1 MAKPDAKRSAGEANL
16 GLGWARDAKAPKMS
30 AASMRPHTASRRTHA
45 RPRLEAAT
53 LRVRAVTKVRAYV
66 ARLMQ
71 RVAAGEAPAATGTA
85 RGSSTATVRDRSE
98 AMRACCRTRA
108 RRAASRES
116 ARRAVE
122 RCWADETD
130 SEAEAVPLGC
140 GTSDL
145 DALRIAR
152 NRLAADVER
161 LRTLAREGDATAA
174 RRASSEALTWESCS
188 MVPSDPWV
196 RDPLHAYTPAA
207 RREIACAGA
216 LSINDVDENGV
227 DASEAD
233 DDRDPYH
240 PPFLTYIWEAASSR
254 PLPTAF
260 WRGTGAGNTEEVLG
274 AHDAV
279 LPKNAAAAPE

>member
-1 MAKPDAKRSAGEANL
+1 MAKPDVPTLNSR
-16 GLGWARDAKAPKMS
+16 AKAPKMS
-30 AASMRPHTASRRTHA
+30 VSQAASMGMGWRRDASRRTHA

-66 ARLMQ
+66 ARLMH
-71 RVAAGEAPAATGTA
+71 RVAAGEAPAAIGTA
-85 RGSSTATVRDRSE
+85 RGSSTATVGEKE

-130 SEAEAVPLGC
+130 SEAEAVPLG
-140 GTSDL
+140 GETSDL

-161 LRTLAREGDATAA
+161 LRALAREGDATAA
-174 RRASSEALTWESCS
+174 RRASSEALTWLSS
-188 MVPSDPWV
+188 DPPVMVPSDPWV

-216 LSINDVDENGV
+216 LSIDDLQDGV

-233 DDRDPYH
+233 DERDPYH

-274 AHDAV
+274 AQ
-279 LPKNAAAAPE
+279 

>member
-1 MAKPDAKRSAGEANL
+1 
-16 GLGWARDAKAPKMS
+16 
-30 AASMRPHTASRRTHA
+30 MRLRRGGADWPHTASRRTHA

-66 ARLMQ
+66 ARLM
-71 RVAAGEAPAATGTA
+71 RVAAGA
-85 RGSSTATVRDRSE
+85 RGSSTATSGERIEV

-116 ARRAVE
+116 LRRAVE

-130 SEAEAVPLGC
+130 SEAESVPLGC
-140 GTSDL
+140 KTSDL
-145 DALRIAR
+145 DSLRIAR

-161 LRTLAREGDATAA
+161 LRTLAHEGDATAA
-174 RRASSEALTWESCS
+174 RRASSEALIWLSCCHLAPPGV
-188 MVPSDPWV
+188 VPSDPWV

-216 LSINDVDENGV
+216 LSINDLQSLGVPAKDGV
-227 DASEAD
+227 DASEAND
-233 DDRDPYH
+233 ERDPYH
-240 PPFLTYIWEAASSR
+240 PPFLKYIWEAASSR
-254 PLPTAF
+254 PLPIAF

-274 AHDAV
+274 AQ
-279 LPKNAAAAPE
+279 

>member
-140 GTSDL
+140 EMSDL

-161 LRTLAREGDATAA
+161 LRALAREGDATAA
-174 RRASSEALTWESCS
+174 RRASSEALVWQSVT
-188 MVPSDPWV
+188 VPSDPWV

-216 LSINDVDENGV
+216 LSTNDLESL

-233 DDRDPYH
+233 DERDPYH

-260 WRGTGAGNTEEVLG
+260 WRGTGAGHTEEVLG

>member
-1 MAKPDAKRSAGEANL
+1 
-16 GLGWARDAKAPKMS
+16 
-30 AASMRPHTASRRTHA
+30 
-45 RPRLEAAT
+45 
-53 LRVRAVTKVRAYV
+53 
-66 ARLMQ
+66 
-71 RVAAGEAPAATGTA
+71 
-85 RGSSTATVRDRSE
+85 
-98 AMRACCRTRA
+98 MRACCRTRA

-130 SEAEAVPLGC
+130 SEAESVPLGC

-161 LRTLAREGDATAA
+161 LRALAREGDATAA
-174 RRASSEALTWESCS
+174 RRASSEALVWQGDNTI
-188 MVPSDPWV
+188 PSDPWV

-216 LSINDVDENGV
+216 LSINDL

-233 DDRDPYH
+233 DEQDPYH
-240 PPFLTYIWEAASSR
+240 PPFLTYIWEAAS
-254 PLPTAF
+254 
-260 WRGTGAGNTEEVLG
+260 
-274 AHDAV
+274 
-279 LPKNAAAAPE
+279 

>member
-1 MAKPDAKRSAGEANL
+1 
-16 GLGWARDAKAPKMS
+16 
-30 AASMRPHTASRRTHA
+30 MRPHSASRRTHA

-140 GTSDL
+140 ETSDL

-161 LRTLAREGDATAA
+161 LRALAHEGDATAA
-174 RRASSEALTWESCS
+174 RRASSEALIWLSYCHLAPPVAAGAPLTRRPRPWGSLTEANGGCLGEERQEYIMSRS
-188 MVPSDPWV
+188 RQPAQVMVPSDPWV
-196 RDPLHAYTPAA
+196 RDRCTHT
-207 RREIACAGA
+207 
-216 LSINDVDENGV
+216 
-227 DASEAD
+227 
-233 DDRDPYH
+233 
-240 PPFLTYIWEAASSR
+240 R
-254 PLPTAF
+254 PL
-260 WRGTGAGNTEEVLG
+260 RGAKS
-274 AHDAV
+274 H
-279 LPKNAAAAPE
+279 APGR

>member
-1 MAKPDAKRSAGEANL
+1 
-16 GLGWARDAKAPKMS
+16 
-30 AASMRPHTASRRTHA
+30 MRPHTASRRTHA

-174 RRASSEALTWESCS
+174 RRASSEALIWLSYCHLAPPVAAGAPLTRRPRPWGSLTEVNGGCLGEERQEYIMSRS
-188 MVPSDPWV
+188 RQPAQVMVPSDPWV
-196 RDPLHAYTPAA
+196 RDRCTHT
-207 RREIACAGA
+207 
-216 LSINDVDENGV
+216 
-227 DASEAD
+227 
-233 DDRDPYH
+233 
-240 PPFLTYIWEAASSR
+240 R
-254 PLPTAF
+254 PL
-260 WRGTGAGNTEEVLG
+260 RGAKS
-274 AHDAV
+274 H
-279 LPKNAAAAPE
+279 APGR

>member
-30 AASMRPHTASRRTHA
+30 AASMRPHTASRRAHA

-66 ARLMQ
+66 ARLMH
-71 RVAAGEAPAATGTA
+71 RAAAGEAPAAIGTA
-85 RGSSTATVRDRSE
+85 RGSSTATSVDKGL

-108 RRAASRES
+108 RRAASREG

-140 GTSDL
+140 ETSDL

-174 RRASSEALTWESCS
+174 RRASSEALVWQSPA

-216 LSINDVDENGV
+216 LSIDDLQSV

-233 DDRDPYH
+233 DERDPYH

-260 WRGTGAGNTEEVLG
+260 WRGTGPGDTEEVLG
-274 AHDAV
+274 A
-279 LPKNAAAAPE
+279 P

>member
-30 AASMRPHTASRRTHA
+30 AASMRPRRTHA

-66 ARLMQ
+66 ARLMH
-71 RVAAGEAPAATGTA
+71 RAAAGEAPAAIGTA
-85 RGSSTATVRDRSE
+85 RGSSTAPVGEKE

-130 SEAEAVPLGC
+130 SEAEAVPLG
-140 GTSDL
+140 GETSDL

-161 LRTLAREGDATAA
+161 LRALAREGDATAA
-174 RRASSEALTWESCS
+174 RRASSEALVWLSS
-188 MVPSDPWV
+188 DPVMVPSDPWV

-216 LSINDVDENGV
+216 LSTNDLESL

-233 DDRDPYH
+233 DERDPYH

-274 AHDAV
+274 AQTDD
-279 LPKNAAAAPE
+279 AAAAPE

>member
-1 MAKPDAKRSAGEANL
+1 MAKPDVPTLSR
-16 GLGWARDAKAPKMS
+16 AKAPKMS
-30 AASMRPHTASRRTHA
+30 
-45 RPRLEAAT
+45 AAT

-66 ARLMQ
+66 ARVMR
-71 RVAAGEAPAATGTA
+71 RVAAGEAPAAIGTA
-85 RGSSTATVRDRSE
+85 RGSGTATVDE
-98 AMRACCRTRA
+98 KVAMRACCRTRA

-140 GTSDL
+140 ETSDL
-145 DALRIAR
+145 NALRIAR

-161 LRTLAREGDATAA
+161 LRALAREGDATAA
-174 RRASSEALTWESCS
+174 RRASSEALVWQGDNTI
-188 MVPSDPWV
+188 PSDPWV

-216 LSINDVDENGV
+216 LSINDLESV

-233 DDRDPYH
+233 DERDPYH

-254 PLPTAF
+254 PLPIAF
-260 WRGTGAGNTEEVLG
+260 WAGNTEEVSG
-274 AHDAV
+274 AQ
-279 LPKNAAAAPE
+279 

>member
-1 MAKPDAKRSAGEANL
+1 M
-16 GLGWARDAKAPKMS
+16 
-30 AASMRPHTASRRTHA
+30 
-45 RPRLEAAT
+45 
-53 LRVRAVTKVRAYV
+53 TKVRAYV
-66 ARLMQ
+66 ARLMK
-71 RVAAGEAPAATGTA
+71 RVAAGEAPAAIGTA
-85 RGSSTATVRDRSE
+85 RGSGTATVDE
-98 AMRACCRTRA
+98 KVAMRARCRTRA

-130 SEAEAVPLGC
+130 SEAESVPLGC

-161 LRTLAREGDATAA
+161 LRALAREGDATAA
-174 RRASSEALTWESCS
+174 RRASSEALVWSTTPA

-216 LSINDVDENGV
+216 LSINDLPASD
-227 DASEAD
+227 DASEASD
-233 DDRDPYH
+233 ERDPYH

-254 PLPTAF
+254 PLPIAF
-260 WRGTGAGNTEEVLG
+260 WRGTGAGNTEEVSG
-274 AHDAV
+274 AQ
-279 LPKNAAAAPE
+279 

>member
-1 MAKPDAKRSAGEANL
+1 
-16 GLGWARDAKAPKMS
+16 
-30 AASMRPHTASRRTHA
+30 
-45 RPRLEAAT
+45 
-53 LRVRAVTKVRAYV
+53 
-66 ARLMQ
+66 
-71 RVAAGEAPAATGTA
+71 
-85 RGSSTATVRDRSE
+85 
-98 AMRACCRTRA
+98 MRACCRTRA

-130 SEAEAVPLGC
+130 SEAESVPLGC
-140 GTSDL
+140 ETSDL

-161 LRTLAREGDATAA
+161 LRTLAHEGDATAA
-174 RRASSEALTWESCS
+174 RRASSEALIWHGHLAPPV

-216 LSINDVDENGV
+216 LSINDLESLDGV

-233 DDRDPYH
+233 DERDPYH

-274 AHDAV
+274 AQ
-279 LPKNAAAAPE
+279 

>member
-1 MAKPDAKRSAGEANL
+1 MAKLDVPTLSKR
-16 GLGWARDAKAPKMS
+16 AKAPKMS
-30 AASMRPHTASRRTHA
+30 VSQTASMRPRRGGADWPHTASRRTHA

-66 ARLMQ
+66 ARLMH
-71 RVAAGEAPAATGTA
+71 RVAAGEAPAAIGTA
-85 RGSSTATVRDRSE
+85 RGSSTATAGERIEVAR
-98 AMRACCRTRA
+98 RACCRTRA
-108 RRAASRES
+108 RRAASREG

-140 GTSDL
+140 ETSDL

-174 RRASSEALTWESCS
+174 RRASSEALVWQSPA

-216 LSINDVDENGV
+216 LSINDVD

-233 DDRDPYH
+233 DERDPYH

-254 PLPTAF
+254 SLPTAF

-274 AHDAV
+274 A
-279 LPKNAAAAPE
+279 P

>member
-1 MAKPDAKRSAGEANL
+1 
-16 GLGWARDAKAPKMS
+16 
-30 AASMRPHTASRRTHA
+30 MRLRRGGADWPHTASRRTHA

-66 ARLMQ
+66 ARHQQLSGRQ
-71 RVAAGEAPAATGTA
+71 EVAAQQQSQCA
-85 RGSSTATVRDRSE
+85 R
-98 AMRACCRTRA
+98 CRTRA

-140 GTSDL
+140 ETSDL

-161 LRTLAREGDATAA
+161 LRALAREGDATAA
-174 RRASSEALTWESCS
+174 RRASSEALAWHGHLA
-188 MVPSDPWV
+188 VPSDPWV

-216 LSINDVDENGV
+216 LSIDDLQS

-260 WRGTGAGNTEEVLG
+260 WRGTGAGSTEEVLG
-274 AHDAV
+274 A
-279 LPKNAAAAPE
+279 P

>member
-53 LRVRAVTKVRAYV
+53 LRVRAATKVRAYV
-66 ARLMQ
+66 ARVMR
-71 RVAAGEAPAATGTA
+71 RVAAGEAPAAIGTA
-85 RGSSTATVRDRSE
+85 RGSSTATGGERSE
-98 AMRACCRTRA
+98 VAMRACCRTRA

-130 SEAEAVPLGC
+130 SEAESVPLGC
-140 GTSDL
+140 ETSDL

-161 LRTLAREGDATAA
+161 LRTLAHEGDATAA
-174 RRASSEALTWESCS
+174 RRASSEALIWQSPA

-216 LSINDVDENGV
+216 LSINDLESLGV

-233 DDRDPYH
+233 DERDPYH

-260 WRGTGAGNTEEVLG
+260 WRGTGAGNTEEALG
-274 AHDAV
+274 AQ
-279 LPKNAAAAPE
+279 

>member
-1 MAKPDAKRSAGEANL
+1 MKRGGAD
-16 GLGWARDAKAPKMS
+16 W
-30 AASMRPHTASRRTHA
+30 PHTASRRTHA

-53 LRVRAVTKVRAYV
+53 LRVRAVTKARAYV
-66 ARLMQ
+66 AKLMR
-71 RVAAGEAPAATGTA
+71 RVAAGEAPAAIGTA
-85 RGSSTATVRDRSE
+85 RGSSTATAGERTEV

-108 RRAASRES
+108 RRAASREG

-130 SEAEAVPLGC
+130 SEAESVPLGC

-161 LRTLAREGDATAA
+161 LRALAREGDATAA
-174 RRASSEALTWESCS
+174 RRASSEALVWQGDNTI
-188 MVPSDPWV
+188 PSDPWV

-216 LSINDVDENGV
+216 LSIDDLQSLGD

-233 DDRDPYH
+233 DERDPYH

-260 WRGTGAGNTEEVLG
+260 WRGTGAGDTEEVLG
-274 AHDAV
+274 AQ
-279 LPKNAAAAPE
+279 

>member
-1 MAKPDAKRSAGEANL
+1 
-16 GLGWARDAKAPKMS
+16 
-30 AASMRPHTASRRTHA
+30 
-45 RPRLEAAT
+45 
-53 LRVRAVTKVRAYV
+53 
-66 ARLMQ
+66 
-71 RVAAGEAPAATGTA
+71 
-85 RGSSTATVRDRSE
+85 
-98 AMRACCRTRA
+98 MRACCRTRA

-140 GTSDL
+140 ETSDL

-174 RRASSEALTWESCS
+174 RRASSEALVWQGDNTI
-188 MVPSDPWV
+188 PSDPWV

-216 LSINDVDENGV
+216 LSINDLESV

-233 DDRDPYH
+233 DERDPYH

-254 PLPTAF
+254 PLPIAF
-260 WRGTGAGNTEEVLG
+260 WRGAGAGNTEEVSG
-274 AHDAV
+274 AQ
-279 LPKNAAAAPE
+279 

>member
-66 ARLMQ
+66 ARLMH
-71 RVAAGEAPAATGTA
+71 RVAAGEAPAAIGTA
-85 RGSSTATVRDRSE
+85 RGSSTATSGDT
-98 AMRACCRTRA
+98 MRACCRTRA

-140 GTSDL
+140 ETSDL

-161 LRTLAREGDATAA
+161 LRTLAHEGDATAA
-174 RRASSEALTWESCS
+174 RRASSEALVWLSS
-188 MVPSDPWV
+188 DPPVMVPSDPWV

-216 LSINDVDENGV
+216 LSINDLESA

-233 DDRDPYH
+233 DERDPYH

-260 WRGTGAGNTEEVLG
+260 WRGTGAGDTEEVLG
-274 AHDAV
+274 AQ
-279 LPKNAAAAPE
+279 

>member
-1 MAKPDAKRSAGEANL
+1 
-16 GLGWARDAKAPKMS
+16 
-30 AASMRPHTASRRTHA
+30 MRRGGADWPHTASRRT

-66 ARLMQ
+66 ARLMK
-71 RVAAGEAPAATGTA
+71 RVAAGEAPAAIGTA
-85 RGSSTATVRDRSE
+85 RGSGTATVDE
-98 AMRACCRTRA
+98 KVAMRARCRTRA

-140 GTSDL
+140 ETSDL

-174 RRASSEALTWESCS
+174 RRASSEALVWQGDNTI
-188 MVPSDPWV
+188 PSDPWV

-216 LSINDVDENGV
+216 LSIHEDG

-233 DDRDPYH
+233 DERDPYH

-254 PLPTAF
+254 PLPIAF
-260 WRGTGAGNTEEVLG
+260 WRGAGAGNTEEVSG
-274 AHDAV
+274 AQ
-279 LPKNAAAAPE
+279 

>member
-140 GTSDL
+140 ETSDL

-174 RRASSEALTWESCS
+174 RRASSEALTWLSS
-188 MVPSDPWV
+188 DVVPSDPWV

-216 LSINDVDENGV
+216 LSTNDLESL

-233 DDRDPYH
+233 DERDPYH

-274 AHDAV
+274 A
-279 LPKNAAAAPE
+279 P

>member
-1 MAKPDAKRSAGEANL
+1 MAKPDVPTLSR
-16 GLGWARDAKAPKMS
+16 RAKAPN
-30 AASMRPHTASRRTHA
+30 MRRGGADWPHTASRRTHA

-66 ARLMQ
+66 AKLMH
-71 RVAAGEAPAATGTA
+71 RVAAGEAPAAIGTA
-85 RGSSTATVRDRSE
+85 RGSSTATAGEKD

-108 RRAASRES
+108 RRAASREG

-140 GTSDL
+140 ETSDL

-161 LRTLAREGDATAA
+161 LRTLAHEGDATAA
-174 RRASSEALTWESCS
+174 RRASSEALVWLSSEAPV

-216 LSINDVDENGV
+216 LSINDLESV

-233 DDRDPYH
+233 DERDPYH

-274 AHDAV
+274 AQ
-279 LPKNAAAAPE
+279 

>member
-140 GTSDL
+140 EMSDL

-161 LRTLAREGDATAA
+161 LRALAREGDATAA
-174 RRASSEALTWESCS
+174 RRASSEALAWQSS
-188 MVPSDPWV
+188 VMVPSDPWV

-216 LSINDVDENGV
+216 LSINDQESFD

-233 DDRDPYH
+233 DERDPYH

-260 WRGTGAGNTEEVLG
+260 WRGPGTGTTEEVLG
-274 AHDAV
+274 A
-279 LPKNAAAAPE
+279 P

>member
-1 MAKPDAKRSAGEANL
+1 
-16 GLGWARDAKAPKMS
+16 
-30 AASMRPHTASRRTHA
+30 MRRGGADWPHTASRRTHA

-66 ARLMQ
+66 ARLMK
-71 RVAAGEAPAATGTA
+71 RVAAGEAPAAIGTA
-85 RGSSTATVRDRSE
+85 RGSSTATVGEKE

-108 RRAASRES
+108 RRAASREG

-130 SEAEAVPLGC
+130 SEAESVPLGC

-174 RRASSEALTWESCS
+174 RRASSEALVWLSAPPA

-216 LSINDVDENGV
+216 LSINDLESV

-233 DDRDPYH
+233 DERDPYH

-254 PLPTAF
+254 PLPIAF
-260 WRGTGAGNTEEVLG
+260 WRGAGAGNTEEVSG
-274 AHDAV
+274 AQ
-279 LPKNAAAAPE
+279 

>member
-66 ARLMQ
+66 ARLMH
-71 RVAAGEAPAATGTA
+71 RVAAGEAPAAIGTA
-85 RGSSTATVRDRSE
+85 RGSSTATVGEKE

-140 GTSDL
+140 ETSDL

-174 RRASSEALTWESCS
+174 RRASSEALTWLSS
-188 MVPSDPWV
+188 DPPVMVPSDPWV

-216 LSINDVDENGV
+216 LSIDDLQDGV

-233 DDRDPYH
+233 DERDPYH

-274 AHDAV
+274 AQ
-279 LPKNAAAAPE
+279 

>member
-71 RVAAGEAPAATGTA
+71 RVAAGEAPAAIGTA
-85 RGSSTATVRDRSE
+85 RGSSTATVGEGIEVAR
-98 AMRACCRTRA
+98 RACCRTRA

-174 RRASSEALTWESCS
+174 RRASSEALVWLSSDPPVT
-188 MVPSDPWV
+188 VPSDPWV

-216 LSINDVDENGV
+216 LSIDDLQSV

-233 DDRDPYH
+233 DERDPYH

-260 WRGTGAGNTEEVLG
+260 RRGTGAGTTEEVWG
-274 AHDAV
+274 AQ
-279 LPKNAAAAPE
+279 

>member
-1 MAKPDAKRSAGEANL
+1 VAKL
-16 GLGWARDAKAPKMS
+16 
-30 AASMRPHTASRRTHA
+30 
-45 RPRLEAAT
+45 
-53 LRVRAVTKVRAYV
+53 LR
-66 ARLMQ
+66 
-71 RVAAGEAPAATGTA
+71 RVAAGEAPAAIGTA
-85 RGSSTATVRDRSE
+85 RGGSTATGGERPEV

-130 SEAEAVPLGC
+130 SEAESVPLGRE
-140 GTSDL
+140 TSDL

-174 RRASSEALTWESCS
+174 RRASSEALTWLSS
-188 MVPSDPWV
+188 DPPVMVPSDPWV

-216 LSINDVDENGV
+216 LSIDDLQDGV

-233 DDRDPYH
+233 DERDPYH

-274 AHDAV
+274 AQ
-279 LPKNAAAAPE
+279 

>member
-1 MAKPDAKRSAGEANL
+1 
-16 GLGWARDAKAPKMS
+16 
-30 AASMRPHTASRRTHA
+30 MRLRRGGADWPHTASRRTHA

-66 ARLMQ
+66 ARNLR
-71 RVAAGEAPAATGTA
+71 RVAAGEAPAAIGTA
-85 RGSSTATVRDRSE
+85 RGGSTATGGERPEV

-130 SEAEAVPLGC
+130 SEAEAVPLG
-140 GTSDL
+140 GDL

-174 RRASSEALTWESCS
+174 RRASSEALVWAPPVT
-188 MVPSDPWV
+188 VPSDPWV

-216 LSINDVDENGV
+216 LSIDDPQSLD

-240 PPFLTYIWEAASSR
+240 PPFLKYIWEAASSR

-260 WRGTGAGNTEEVLG
+260 WRGSGAGNTEEVLG
-274 AHDAV
+274 APTTQSPDNAV
-279 LPKNAAAAPE
+279 AAPE

>member
-1 MAKPDAKRSAGEANL
+1 
-16 GLGWARDAKAPKMS
+16 
-30 AASMRPHTASRRTHA
+30 
-45 RPRLEAAT
+45 
-53 LRVRAVTKVRAYV
+53 
-66 ARLMQ
+66 
-71 RVAAGEAPAATGTA
+71 
-85 RGSSTATVRDRSE
+85 
-98 AMRACCRTRA
+98 MRACCRTRA

-174 RRASSEALTWESCS
+174 RRASSEALVWLSSDPPVT
-188 MVPSDPWV
+188 VPSDPWV

-216 LSINDVDENGV
+216 LSINDQESFD

-233 DDRDPYH
+233 DERDPYH

>member
-1 MAKPDAKRSAGEANL
+1 
-16 GLGWARDAKAPKMS
+16 MS
-30 AASMRPHTASRRTHA
+30 AASWPHTASRRTHA
-45 RPRLEAAT
+45 RPRLAAAT
-53 LRVRAVTKVRAYV
+53 LRVRAVTKARAYV
-66 ARLMQ
+66 AKLMR
-71 RVAAGEAPAATGTA
+71 RVAAGEAPAAIGTA
-85 RGSSTATVRDRSE
+85 RGSSTATVSE
-98 AMRACCRTRA
+98 KDAMRACCRTRA

-140 GTSDL
+140 ETSDL

-174 RRASSEALTWESCS
+174 RRASSEALIWQSPA

-216 LSINDVDENGV
+216 PSINDQQSLD

-233 DDRDPYH
+233 DERDPYH
-240 PPFLTYIWEAASSR
+240 PPFLAYIWEAASSR

-260 WRGTGAGNTEEVLG
+260 WRGTGAGNAEEVLG
-274 AHDAV
+274 AQ
-279 LPKNAAAAPE
+279 

>member
-66 ARLMQ
+66 ARLMH
-71 RVAAGEAPAATGTA
+71 RVAAGEAPAAIGTA
-85 RGSSTATVRDRSE
+85 RGSGTATAGERPEV

-130 SEAEAVPLGC
+130 SEAEAVPLGRE
-140 GTSDL
+140 TSDL

-174 RRASSEALTWESCS
+174 RRASSEALVWQGDI
-188 MVPSDPWV
+188 VPSDPWV

-233 DDRDPYH
+233 DERDPYH